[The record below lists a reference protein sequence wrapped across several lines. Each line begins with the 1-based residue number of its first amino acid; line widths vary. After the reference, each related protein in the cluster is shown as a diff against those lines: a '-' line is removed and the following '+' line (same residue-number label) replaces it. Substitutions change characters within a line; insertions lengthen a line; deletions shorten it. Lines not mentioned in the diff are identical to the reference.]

1 MFFRRLAVQLARQN
15 WLAIGIE
22 FGIVVAGVFVGTQVS
37 NWNSDRLEQ
46 RRALGY
52 LARIEANLKDD
63 LDAMQASVEYW
74 TEVIAYGEDAIAYAD
89 QGRLVGGSRWRTVLA
104 FYQASQLSTYRIDD
118 TTYQELRSA
127 GDLGLLRGGKL
138 SQALAGYYVTGPV
151 PSSPH
156 LVQYNPEYRTI
167 VRSYTPIAVSDYI
180 WDNCVTEAGKLG
192 EGFNPECT
200 SPIGEQE
207 AQALL
212 DRYVATPGLVPAL
225 RFWVSNQKV
234 ATRMV
239 AASQKDAEALLA
251 LVQSQMS
258 R

>member
-1 MFFRRLAVQLARQN
+1 MFFRRLAAQLAHQN
-15 WLAIGIE
+15 WVAILIE
-22 FGIVVAGVFVGTQVS
+22 FAIVVAGVFVGTQVS

-46 RRALGY
+46 RRATGY
-52 LARIEANLKDD
+52 LARIEANLRDD
-63 LDAMQASVEYW
+63 LGAAQASVEYW
-74 TEVIAYGEDAIAYAD
+74 HTVIAYGEEAIDYAD
-89 QGRLVGGSRWRTVLA
+89 HGHLVGGSRWRTVLA

-167 VRSYTPIAVSDYI
+167 VRSYTPVAVSDYI
-180 WDNCVTEAGKLG
+180 WDHCVVEAGKLG
-192 EGFNPECT
+192 EGFNPDCP
-200 SPIGEQE
+200 SPISDAE
-207 AQALL
+207 AQSLL
-212 DRYVATPGLVPAL
+212 DRYVGTPGLVPAL

-234 ATRMV
+234 AARMV
-239 AASQKDAEALLA
+239 ESSEKDAQSLLA
-251 LVQSQMS
+251 LVRAQLG